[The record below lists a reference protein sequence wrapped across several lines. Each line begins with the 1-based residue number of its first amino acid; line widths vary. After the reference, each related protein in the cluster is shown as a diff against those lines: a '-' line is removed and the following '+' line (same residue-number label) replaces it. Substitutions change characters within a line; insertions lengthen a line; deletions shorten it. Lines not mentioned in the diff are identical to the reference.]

1 MSFSADISSPT
12 HAEGRIPGNKGIWA
26 GILSE
31 MTEFALLFGVYFIA
45 KAHFPEAFREGPAR
59 LSTLAGTLNTIMMI
73 SGSYFVAKAVLA
85 IRENRKQ
92 ACSRWL
98 YLVLVAASAY
108 MIIKYFEFQWN
119 ISQGINGRTGIF
131 FSVYYYLTFT
141 HIVHVGWGMM
151 GLLWVMVRTKTG
163 AYSPQDHDGLEA
175 FASYW
180 HATDLAWLVIFPLLY
195 LLH

>member
-1 MSFSADISSPT
+1 MLPSADAPLPEP
-12 HAEGRIPGNKGIWA
+12 AAGRIPGNKGIWA

-45 KAHFPEAFREGPAR
+45 RAHYPEVFRHGPAH
-59 LSTLAGTLNTIMMI
+59 LSTLAGTLNTVMMI
-73 SGSYFVAKAVLA
+73 SGSYFVAKAVQA
-85 IRENRKQ
+85 IRKNRRQ
-92 ACSRWL
+92 ACLRWL
-98 YLVLVAASAY
+98 LLVLLAASGYLV
-108 MIIKYFEFQWN
+108 IKALEFQWN
-119 ISQGINGRTGIF
+119 LGHGITGGMNLF
-131 FSVYYYLTFT
+131 FTVYYYLTFT
-141 HIVHVGWGMM
+141 HMVHVVWGMM
-151 GLLWVMVRTKTG
+151 GLAWVMARTRSG

>member
-1 MSFSADISSPT
+1 MLLTAEASPSEPV
-12 HAEGRIPGNKGIWA
+12 AGRIPGNKGIWA

-45 KAHFPEAFREGPAR
+45 RAHYPEAFREGPAR
-59 LSTLAGTLNTIMMI
+59 LSTLAGTFNTVMMI
-73 SGSYFVAKAVLA
+73 SGSYFVAKAVHA
-85 IRENRKQ
+85 IRRNRRQ
-92 ACSRWL
+92 ACLRWL
-98 YLVLVAASAY
+98 FLVLLAASGY
-108 MIIKYFEFQWN
+108 MVIKALEFQWN
-119 ISQGINGRTGIF
+119 VSHGITGGMNLF
-131 FSVYYYLTFT
+131 FTVYYYLTFT

-151 GLLWVMVRTKTG
+151 GLFWVMVRTRSG